1 MDAASFIPDALL
13 LPLELMT
20 DYDTWRDRPIEG
32 ARLKKLNKEDRY
44 RWYTTGLS
52 RYMGNYFKASPVKI
66 DHAIYRSTGG
76 IGTDILRVKEKGLF
90 KGLLGFGRFS
100 RPTERGESLDEFY
113 SSMGKWE
120 REYNSAGGAEKAPQ
134 AVKHRYLVAKSIS
147 RLMAEMRL
155 VIQGF
160 TEREKEGKFQQYLTG
175 LARFGLQREELG
187 ELYPNP
193 LRNPPPEFRPL
204 VEEYLSKRV
213 WDLTNEKQEGER
225 VARSRILLKRMN
237 LSRDHMRKLL
247 RVAAIR
253 RKIDIESYR
262 RNAYDERLDRFDD
275 VWTD

>member
-1 MDAASFIPDALL
+1 
-13 LPLELMT
+13 
-20 DYDTWRDRPIEG
+20 
-32 ARLKKLNKEDRY
+32 
-44 RWYTTGLS
+44 
-52 RYMGNYFKASPVKI
+52 
-66 DHAIYRSTGG
+66 
-76 IGTDILRVKEKGLF
+76 
-90 KGLLGFGRFS
+90 
-100 RPTERGESLDEFY
+100 
-113 SSMGKWE
+113 MGKWE